1 MHGVPRQPSRPA
13 ATRHPAPEPTE
24 LAALRVRV
32 DHELRRF
39 VDAETEALLAV
50 DEDLAPLAAV
60 LADATAHGKRL
71 RSAFCYWGWR
81 AARQPDSEAMVRAA
95 ASMELVHAAAV
106 VHDDI
111 IDDSRLRHGLPTAH
125 VALRSSL
132 TRGTRVNLRAASL
145 AMLAGDLLMSWAGQL
160 FTGCGLPGAYL
171 ARGRPLW
178 GVLAREL
185 VAGEALEILR
195 TAGPPDVQQS
205 LKVIRYKTAKYTVE
219 HPLHIGAALAGGD
232 PALRDVFTDY
242 GLPLG
247 EAFQLRDD
255 LLGLFGETE
264 HTGKANTDDITGA
277 RPTALIAHALAGA
290 TPAER
295 RELSRL
301 LGRGILTAAQLHLV
315 REVVESTG
323 ARARVERMIGD
334 RVSLA
339 TRALAGTGLPAPA
352 HAALTHLATAVTA
365 RPA

>member
-1 MHGVPRQPSRPA
+1 MPEPA
-13 ATRHPAPEPTE
+13 RPAPEPPE
-24 LAALRVRV
+24 HAALRARV

-39 VDAETEALLAV
+39 VDAETEALLTV
-50 DEDLAPLAAV
+50 DEELAPLAAV
-60 LADATAHGKRL
+60 LTDATAHGKRL

-81 AARQPDSEAMVRAA
+81 AAGQPDSDAMVRAA

-125 VALRSSL
+125 VALRPSV
-132 TRGTRVNLRAASL
+132 TRGTRRAARAASL
-145 AMLAGDLLMSWAGQL
+145 AMLAGDLLMSWAGQM

-171 ARGRPLW
+171 GRGRALW

-195 TAGPPDVQQS
+195 TAAPPDVRRS
-205 LKVIRYKTAKYTVE
+205 LQVIRYKTAKYTVE
-219 HPLHIGAALAGGD
+219 HPLHIGAALGGAD
-232 PALRDVFTDY
+232 TALRDAFTAY

-255 LLGLFGETE
+255 LLGLFGEPE
-264 HTGKANTDDITGA
+264 QTGKPNTDDITGA
-277 RPTALIAHALAGA
+277 RPTALIAVTLGRA

-295 RELSRL
+295 RELSGI
-301 LGRGILTAAQLHLV
+301 LGRGALTAAQLDRV
-315 REVVESTG
+315 RGVVESTG
-323 ARARVERMIGD
+323 ARSHVESMIGD
-334 RVSLA
+334 RISLA
-339 TRALAGTGLPAPA
+339 TRALHDARLAGPA
-352 HAALTHLATAVTA
+352 HTALTHLATAVTA